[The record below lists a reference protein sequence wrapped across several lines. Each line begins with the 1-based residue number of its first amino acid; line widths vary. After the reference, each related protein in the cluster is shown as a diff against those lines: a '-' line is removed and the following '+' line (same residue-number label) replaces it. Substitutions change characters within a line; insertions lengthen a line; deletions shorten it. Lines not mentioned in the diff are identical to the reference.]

1 MINRTQKTVHA
12 AKNRRRR
19 FIAAVVAVCALAAL
33 LVYVFVFSR
42 HGYLRRRELAR
53 ENERLQGELQR
64 LQNENARLR
73 EELNRLDDPEAVEK
87 LAREEL
93 GLVKD
98 GETVYRFVEKDKKRE
113 NAQEKDAPPNR
124 DTPPRKN

>member
-1 MINRTQKTVHA
+1 MARTRETVHA
-12 AKNRRRR
+12 AKTRRRR
-19 FIAAVVAVCALAAL
+19 FIAAFVAVLALAAL
-33 LVYVFVFSR
+33 LVYVFIFSR

-53 ENERLQGELQR
+53 ENERLQTEIEDLKR
-64 LQNENARLR
+64 ENERLR

-98 GETVYRFVEKDKKRE
+98 GETVYRFVEKDEDRGAPAEGKK
-113 NAQEKDAPPNR
+113 PPSK
-124 DTPPRKN
+124 PE

>member
-1 MINRTQKTVHA
+1 MPRTRETVHA
-12 AKNRRRR
+12 AKSRRRR
-19 FIAAVVAVCALAAL
+19 FIAAVVAVFALAAL

-53 ENERLQGELQR
+53 ENERLQGELQK
-64 LQNENARLR
+64 LQDENARLR

-98 GETVYRFVEKDKKRE
+98 GETVYRFVEKDKNRE
-113 NAQEKDAPPNR
+113 NPAEEEESPP
-124 DTPPRKN
+124 KHE

>member
-1 MINRTQKTVHA
+1 MARTRKTVHA
-12 AKNRRRR
+12 AKTRRRR
-19 FIAAVVAVCALAAL
+19 FIAAVVAVFALAAF
-33 LVYVFVFSR
+33 LVYVFIFSR

-53 ENERLQGELQR
+53 ENERLQGELQE
-64 LQNENARLR
+64 LQDENARLR

-113 NAQEKDAPPNR
+113 KAEEKDPPLE
-124 DTPPRKN
+124 P

>member
-1 MINRTQKTVHA
+1 MTRTRKTIHA
-12 AKNRRRR
+12 AKTRRRR
-19 FIAAVVAVCALAAL
+19 LIAAVVAVFALAAL

-53 ENERLQGELQR
+53 ENERLHAEMER
-64 LQNENARLR
+64 LEDENARLR
-73 EELNRLDDPEAVEK
+73 EELNRLDDPDAVEK

-98 GETVYRFVEKDKKRE
+98 GETIYRFVEKDKDRE
-113 NAQEKDAPPNR
+113 VPAEEEESPP
-124 DTPPRKN
+124 KHE